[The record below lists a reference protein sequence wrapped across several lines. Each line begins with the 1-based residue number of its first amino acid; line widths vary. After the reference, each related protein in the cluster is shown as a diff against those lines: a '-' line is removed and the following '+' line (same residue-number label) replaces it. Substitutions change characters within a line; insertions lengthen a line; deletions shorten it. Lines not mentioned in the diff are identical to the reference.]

1 MESIKSTIEYL
12 VKEGAVIG
20 GAPLTFLVFF
30 IGAALLLSKFLSW
43 WHRREIDGFKSTVE
57 NLRSHVQLC
66 NARIDGLKTEA
77 DNLRNALEKTQIAGS
92 SALAPVMYGNSTIRA
107 AFQELTTHPV
117 MLYTFTPPISSKDSP
132 ERLAAY
138 KRLEETGLVKIQEKD
153 GIFSVVATPEAA
165 KMYQLIDE
173 LHSVAG

>member
-77 DNLRNALEKTQIAGS
+77 DNLRNALEK
-92 SALAPVMYGNSTIRA
+92 
-107 AFQELTTHPV
+107 
-117 MLYTFTPPISSKDSP
+117 
-132 ERLAAY
+132 
-138 KRLEETGLVKIQEKD
+138 D